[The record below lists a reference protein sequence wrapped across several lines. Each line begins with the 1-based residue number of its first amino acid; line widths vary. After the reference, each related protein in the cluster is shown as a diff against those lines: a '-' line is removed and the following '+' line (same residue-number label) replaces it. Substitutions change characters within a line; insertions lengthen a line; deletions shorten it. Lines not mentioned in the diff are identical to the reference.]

1 MGLQDSQ
8 ASHFVAFT
16 TGVEMKL
23 GGQGKGRADRE
34 RKGTPAIRTTF
45 CSFLQS
51 KHFDLLRPII
61 NIFTQSHGYTKV
73 RFPTPPP
80 SAVYKTFY
88 KPIGLVIA
96 ILQYSSI
103 FGKQKFLGYI
113 TKGCVKPCS
122 YW

>member
-1 MGLQDSQ
+1 MGLQNSQ
-8 ASHFVAFT
+8 ASHFVAFK

-45 CSFLQS
+45 CSFVQS
-51 KHFDLLRPII
+51 KNFDLLIPIFI
-61 NIFTQSHGYTKV
+61 IFTPSHGYTKV

-80 SAVYKTFY
+80 SAVYKTLY
-88 KPIGLVIA
+88 KPIGLVIG

-113 TKGCVKPCS
+113 TKWCVKPCS